1 MTMTAAQ
8 AIKAGKY
15 YLIDRMHLRHRD
27 MVRLRDI
34 VVRNVHRADSI
45 TSGPAW
51 IVSLMTV
58 DCTVSAILSID
69 ADGQVVD
76 LA

>member
-8 AIKAGKY
+8 AIKAGKNHFISQ
-15 YLIDRMHLRHRD
+15 LHRIHRD
-27 MVRLRDI
+27 MVRSRDI

-45 TSGPAW
+45 TTGPAW

-58 DCTVSAILSID
+58 DCTVSAILSVTF
-69 ADGQVVD
+69 DGEVVD
-76 LA
+76 LS